1 MKSREFKRILVVKT
15 HGLGDILMTTPALR
29 ALRKRFPQASITFMA
44 SRSCAGVLSNNPNI
58 DRILEA
64 SDQTFFQPSLTS
76 LCRLTVDLIR
86 RRFDAAIL
94 FSRSPAL
101 HLIMLI
107 ACIPVRIG
115 FIKNRFSKYL
125 LTDGVHLP
133 GNPDYR
139 KTTYEAEDN
148 LALVNLVGAGSDG
161 TLHLDFFPSRID
173 SQFITAFLN
182 REKKRPGNPLVGICP
197 GGGQNPSGIFKK
209 KLWPAANFAK
219 LADAL
224 IETYGMEVIL
234 AGGPDDEDTVEMVRS
249 HMTYPAIDACGRF
262 TLHQTGAL
270 YKKCALIITNDSIP
284 VHIAVALQVPV
295 VVLFGPSNPFSV
307 TSDNG
312 RMLRIK
318 SPLSCSPCFWPATP
332 NFQTLPGGS
341 HFPPCPRNENESS
354 CMEALNADQVWE
366 NIQAFIDKL

>member
-1 MKSREFKRILVVKT
+1 MKSHEFKRILAVKT

-44 SRSCAGVLSNNPNI
+44 SRSCAEVLSNNPNI
-58 DRILEA
+58 DAILEA
-64 SDQTFFQPSLTS
+64 SDKTFFQPSLTS

-94 FSRSPAL
+94 FSKSPAL
-101 HLIMLI
+101 HFMMVTT
-107 ACIPVRIG
+107 CIPVRIG
-115 FIKNRFSKYL
+115 FIKNQFSKYL

-148 LALVNLVGAGSDG
+148 LALVKLVDAGSDG
-161 TLHLDFFPSRID
+161 TLQLDFFPTRKDYQLIKA
-173 SQFITAFLN
+173 FIN
-182 REKKRPGNPLVGICP
+182 QERKRPGNPLVGICP

-224 IETYGMEVIL
+224 IEAYGMEVVL
-234 AGGPDDEDTVEMVRS
+234 AGGPDDGDSVKLVRS
-249 HMTYPAIDACGRF
+249 HMAYPAIDACGRF

-284 VHIAVALQVPV
+284 VHIATALQVPV
-295 VVLFGPSNPFSV
+295 VVLFGPSNPFAV

-318 SPLSCSPCFWPATP
+318 SPLSCSPCFWQATP
-332 NFQTLPGGS
+332 NFQTLLGGS
-341 HFPPCPRNENESS
+341 HFPTCPRSDNQSS
-354 CMEALNADQVWE
+354 CMEVLKVDQVWE